1 MQIILTENEKKWSK
15 LIGLTLAIYA
25 LIYYVN
31 KNK

>member
-1 MQIILTENEKKWSK
+1 MKVILSENEKKWSK
-15 LIGLTLAIYA
+15 VIGLTLAIYA